1 MKCSFLISILLLI
14 VFKVSV
20 AQAAD
25 SPPIVAN
32 PIAPVVVT
40 ENSPVTVLDL
50 SSVFTDPEGYVITLS
65 IFGNSN
71 NTLVTPTLS
80 GTNLSLAY
88 ALNQTG
94 TSTITIRATADGETT
109 DTTFLVTV
117 YASTPIPVFGPLG
130 LLVSIIGLLW
140 FGVRQRKV

>member
-65 IFGNSN
+65 ILGNSN

>member
-1 MKCSFLISILLLI
+1 VKRSFLISILLLI

>member
-1 MKCSFLISILLLI
+1 MKRSFLISILLLI

-50 SSVFTDPEGYVITLS
+50 SSVFTDPEDYVITLS

>member
-1 MKCSFLISILLLI
+1 MKRSFLISILLLI

-71 NTLVTPTLS
+71 NTLVTSTLS

>member
-1 MKCSFLISILLLI
+1 MKRSFLISILLLI

>member
-1 MKCSFLISILLLI
+1 MKRSFLISILLLI

-32 PIAPVVVT
+32 PIAPVGVT

-130 LLVSIIGLLW
+130 LLVSILGLLW

>member
-1 MKCSFLISILLLI
+1 MKRSFLISILLLI

-50 SSVFTDPEGYVITLS
+50 SSVFTDPEDYVITLS

-71 NTLVTPTLS
+71 NTLVTPALS

-130 LLVSIIGLLW
+130 LLVSILGLLW